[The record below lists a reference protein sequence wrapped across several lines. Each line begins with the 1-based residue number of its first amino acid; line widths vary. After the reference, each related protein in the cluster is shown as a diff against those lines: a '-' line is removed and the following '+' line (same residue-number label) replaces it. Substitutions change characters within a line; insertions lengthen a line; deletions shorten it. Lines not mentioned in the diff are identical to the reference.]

1 MMGKK
6 LGDIEEK
13 VRRTPVG
20 GWFKRDMLVRF
31 GAGICV
37 ALVIFA
43 LGISV
48 GDGRISFG
56 VSSRGNNN
64 LPNTLNFSSVN
75 EVYRAL
81 KNNYDGKL
89 TTGQVLDGLKEG
101 LAQSTGD
108 PYTEYFNPTEAKAF
122 NNELNNAFSG
132 IGAEL
137 GQDGSGNLEVIA
149 PISGSPAAKAGLK
162 PKDLIS
168 EINGQTTSGLSIDT
182 AVDKIRGKAGTKVA
196 LQVVRGGTQTLNFTI
211 MREDIQVPSVTTKI
225 LSGNIGYMQISS
237 FSDDTSNLA
246 EQAAQKFVSQD
257 HVKGVILDLR
267 DNPGGEVNAAVSV
280 SSLWLPDGKLIM
292 QQRGNESQ
300 TYTSNGNDILHGL
313 PTVVLVNDG
322 SASASEITAGALHDD
337 GAAYLIGIK
346 TYGKGVVQQIVN
358 LSDGAELKVT
368 VASWYRPNGQN
379 INHKGITPDQ
389 TVHLTDADAKA
400 GNDTQLKAAET
411 YLVNH

>member
-1 MMGKK
+1 MNKSK
-6 LGDIEEK
+6 LA
-13 VRRTPVG
+13 
-20 GWFKRDMLVRF
+20 RF
-31 GAGICV
+31 GAGFGA
-37 ALVIFA
+37 ALIIFA

-48 GDGRISFG
+48 GDGRITFG
-56 VSSRGNNN
+56 LSGGKNSS
-64 LPNTLNFSSVN
+64 LPSTLNFSSVN

-81 KNNYDGKL
+81 KNNYNGKL
-89 TTGQVLDGLKEG
+89 TTGQLLDGLKEG

-108 PYTEYFNPTEAKAF
+108 PYTEYFNASEAKAF

-137 GQDGSGNLEVIA
+137 GQDSSGNLEVIA

-168 EINGQTTSGLSIDT
+168 EINGQTTSGLSVDA

-211 MREDIQVPSVTTKI
+211 TREDIQVPSVTTKV
-225 LSGNIGYMQISS
+225 LNGNIGYMQISS
-237 FSDDTSNLA
+237 FSDDTSSLA
-246 EQAAQKFVSQD
+246 EQAAQQFVSKD

-267 DNPGGEVNAAVSV
+267 DNPGGEVNAAVNV

-292 QQRGNESQ
+292 QQRGNDNQ
-300 TYTSNGNDILHGL
+300 TYTSNGNDILQGL

-322 SASASEITAGALHDD
+322 SASASEITAGALHDN

-358 LSDGAELKVT
+358 LSGGAELKVT

-379 INHKGITPDQ
+379 INHKGITPDKI
-389 TVHLTDADAKA
+389 VKLSDADAKA
-400 GNDTQLKAAET
+400 GNDTQLKAAEA
-411 YLVNH
+411 YLRTQ